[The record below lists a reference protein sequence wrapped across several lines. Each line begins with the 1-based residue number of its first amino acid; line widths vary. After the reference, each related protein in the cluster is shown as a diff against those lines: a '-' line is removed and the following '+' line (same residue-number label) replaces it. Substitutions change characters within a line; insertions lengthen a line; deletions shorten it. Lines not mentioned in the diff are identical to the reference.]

1 MFKAIKSPKFLVLLI
16 VFLSWSLPSFCQRT
30 MNFTAFTTKNGLS
43 SNTINAIV
51 KDRFGLMWFATTD
64 GLNRFDGTTFTVYRH
79 RDGDS
84 TSLTSNEIL
93 SLYQDRRG
101 TLWVGTSGSL
111 LYYDRKLDQF
121 HRYQGDSF
129 WRNAKAEAIRA
140 IYQDD
145 MGRLWVS
152 SYSGLRVIDLNTNKT
167 TTFILNSI
175 YGDNKNLI
183 VATCFYED
191 RKSRF
196 WIGTNQ
202 GLLLYHRDNGRFTR
216 YSHDAKDENSLS
228 ANNVRAIT
236 EDSLSNIWI
245 ATINGLN
252 LMQSEDGKF
261 KHYLT
266 EKKESLLQQS
276 VIHTICANGK
286 DLWIGTEQGIF
297 ILNVVTS
304 KITQIEPE
312 VRNIF
317 SLSDKA
323 IESLFIDKGGICWIG
338 TYRGGISKYD
348 KNLALLNSRLYDPFD
363 PFGLKAPAVTS
374 FAQYDKYKYFIGT
387 DKGGL
392 QLFDLGS
399 GLCTNYPLRA
409 TDGVSGK
416 LSIQVLKRSHDGK
429 LWIGTFQQGLFVLD
443 PSTGAT
449 VHYEA
454 GKGKKGISENDV
466 FALEEDAK
474 GRMWVGTNGGGVDI
488 FDPQKKEFLNYSE
501 LLPTLKKGY
510 VNNFIR
516 CIARGNGNLM
526 WVGTFG
532 GGIVVCNLANGAV
545 SLYNGPEVNL
555 PNGVI
560 FSILK
565 DTTGR
570 MWIGT
575 NGGGISLFLPQKQRF
590 VSYSEK
596 EGLSN
601 GVVHHIL
608 QDRNGLLWISTNK
621 GINSFDPKSKKIN
634 TYLQQN
640 GVVNSPFIN
649 GAGFKSDDG
658 TLFFGSEEG
667 FNYFD
672 PLELPHYKATP
683 EVMLTELKV
692 ANNTVVPGKT
702 APIQEQIA
710 MAKEINLTY
719 GQNFS
724 IGFVALNYTNPHQD
738 KFSYKLEGFDK
749 EWNYVYQNNTAYYT
763 NLDPGTYTF
772 MVRASNG
779 QGVWSKKPTFVRINV
794 LPPWW
799 RTWYAYCLYLVIAG
813 AILFYSRRRSFVK
826 IKRQLEAEE
835 EKREVK
841 RLHELDLMKINF
853 LTNLSHEFR
862 TPISLIMAPVDKL
875 SSMKTDEVIS
885 SEVKMISRNARRL
898 LNLVNQLLD
907 FRKMEEQEL
916 KLNSRKGDIVSFIR
930 DAVNAFEDLS
940 ERKKIDL
947 EFKTEVAV
955 LDTCFDHDK
964 IERVIFNLL
973 SNAFKFTDAGGSII
987 VSLSVLSQEHN
998 PESGEQELKITV
1010 TDTGMG
1016 IPLHNQDR
1024 IFQRFYQAEAS
1035 GNVLNQGSGIGLSIT
1050 REFVSLHKGTISVE
1064 SQEGV
1069 GTTFSILLP
1078 LDAADNKAAK
1088 SNGSYAEN
1096 SGINTVALPEAQ
1108 SDTLETERQTIL
1120 LVEDNED
1127 LRYYLKENL
1136 KLNYK
1141 VYEAVNGKE
1150 GWQKALSCHPD
1161 LIVSDISMPIMSG
1174 IELCRKLKSDKRTSF
1189 IPVILLTAL
1198 TGEEDQVR
1206 GLETGANDYLTKPFN
1221 FQILNAK
1228 VRNLI
1233 GLNQRLKNTYS
1244 KQIQIIA
1251 PEIQIESA
1259 DEKFLSNVAQLVEER
1274 LNDANFSI
1282 EELSRNLGMSRS
1294 SLYNK
1299 VFELTGLAPVE
1310 YVRSIKLQKAA
1321 VLIEKSQYTI
1331 REIAFMTGFATP
1343 GYFSKLFKAKYDLSP
1358 SEYLNLK
1365 RGKESEP
1372 TILSKG

>member
-1 MFKAIKSPKFLVLLI
+1 MFKAQKSPKSLVLLI

-51 KDRFGLMWFATTD
+51 KDRYGLMWFATTD
-64 GLNRFDGTTFTVYRH
+64 GLNRFDGTSFTVYRH

-84 TSLTSNEIL
+84 TSLSSNEIL
-93 SLYQDRRG
+93 SLYEDKRG
-101 TLWVGTSGSL
+101 ILWIGTAGGSL
-111 LYYDRKLDQF
+111 VYYDRKLDQF

-129 WRNAKAEAIRA
+129 WRNARVEAIKA
-140 IYQDD
+140 ISEDHL
-145 MGRLWVS
+145 GRLWVS
-152 SYSGLRVIDLNTNKT
+152 SYSGLRVIDFNTNKT
-167 TTFILNSI
+167 TTFILNSL
-175 YGDNKNLI
+175 YTDNKGTI
-183 VATCFYED
+183 TATALFED
-191 RKSRF
+191 RNRRF
-196 WIGTNQ
+196 WVGTTQ
-202 GLLLYHRDNGRFTR
+202 GLFLYHWDSGTFTR
-216 YSHDAKDENSLS
+216 YRNNPKDEFSLS
-228 ANNVRAIT
+228 ANNVRSIT
-236 EDSLSNIWI
+236 EDSLGHIWI
-245 ATINGLN
+245 ATYNGLN
-252 LMQSEDGKF
+252 LLLSEDGQF
-261 KHYLT
+261 KHFLK
-266 EKKESLLQQS
+266 EKQESLLQGS
-276 VIHTICANGK
+276 VIYTVVADGK
-286 DLWIGTEQGIF
+286 DLWMGTEQGIS
-297 ILNVVTS
+297 ILDTRTFQVTT
-304 KITQIEPE
+304 ITPQP
-312 VRNIF
+312 RNIF
-317 SLSDKA
+317 GLSDRSVR
-323 IESLFIDKGGICWIG
+323 SLFIDKGGIYWFG
-338 TYRGGISKYD
+338 TNQGGINKFD
-348 KNLALLNSRLYDPFD
+348 RNLALLNLKLYTPFD
-363 PFGLKAPAVTS
+363 PLGLKAPAVTS
-374 FAQYDKYKYFIGT
+374 FAQFNKYNYFIGT
-387 DKGGL
+387 DHGGL
-392 QLFDLGS
+392 QLFDLRT
-399 GLCTNYPLRA
+399 GLCENFPIRS
-409 TDGVSGK
+409 VSEK
-416 LSIQVLKRSHDGK
+416 LSVEALKYSHDGK

-443 PSTGAT
+443 PATGAIA
-449 VHYEA
+449 HYMA
-454 GKGKKGISENDV
+454 GMGKKGISENDV
-466 FALEEDAK
+466 FALEEDSR

-488 FDPQKKEFLNYSE
+488 FDPRKKEFFNYLQ
-501 LLPTLKKGY
+501 LLPNGIPQKQF

-516 CIARGNGNLM
+516 SITRGNGDDM
-526 WVGTFG
+526 WIGTFG
-532 GGIVVCNLANGAV
+532 GGIIVYHLANGTA
-545 SLYNGPEVNL
+545 SFYDGPAVNL
-555 PNGVI
+555 PSSLI
-560 FSILK
+560 LSILK
-565 DTTGR
+565 DAAGR
-570 MWIGT
+570 IWVGS

-601 GVVHHIL
+601 GVVHQIL
-608 QDRNGLLWISTNK
+608 QDGNGLLWLSTNR
-621 GINSFDPKSKKIN
+621 GINSFDPISKKIN
-634 TYLQQN
+634 TYLHQN
-640 GVVNSPFIN
+640 GVPNSPFMT
-649 GAGFKSDDG
+649 GAGFKG
-658 TLFFGSEEG
+658 EHGMLFFGNEDG

-672 PLELPHYKATP
+672 PSTLPNYKATP
-683 EVMLTELKV
+683 RVMLTDLKV
-692 ANNTVVPGKT
+692 ANNTVIPGKT
-702 APIQEQIA
+702 GPIREQIA
-710 MAKEINLTY
+710 MAKEINLAY

-749 EWNYVYQNNTAYYT
+749 DWNYVGRSNTAYYT
-763 NLDPGTYTF
+763 NLDPGSYTF
-772 MVRASNG
+772 LVKASNG
-779 QGVWSKKPTFVRINV
+779 QGNWSNKPTSIHIKV

-799 RTWYAYCLYLVIAG
+799 RTWYAYGLY
-813 AILFYSRRRSFVK
+813 ILIIVSVLLYSRHKGIIR
-826 IKRQLEAEE
+826 IKRQLEEEE
-835 EKREVK
+835 EKREVR
-841 RLHELDLMKINF
+841 RLHELDLLKINF

-875 SSMKTDEVIS
+875 SSMETDEVVS
-885 SEVKMISRNARRL
+885 AEVKMIRRNARRL

-907 FRKMEEQEL
+907 FRKMEEHEL
-916 KLNSRKGDIVSFIR
+916 KLNSRKANIVSFIK
-930 DAVNAFEDLS
+930 DAVGAFEDIS

-947 EFKTEVAV
+947 EFKTDVTF
-955 LDTCFDHDK
+955 LDVCFDHDK

-973 SNAFKFTDAGGSII
+973 SNAFKFTDPGGLIV
-987 VSLSVLSQEHN
+987 VSLSTIVEEAGQK
-998 PESGEQELKITV
+998 SGGQQLKITV
-1010 TDTGMG
+1010 TDSGVG
-1016 IPLHNQDR
+1016 IPASSLDK

-1035 GNVLNQGSGIGLSIT
+1035 ENVLNQGSGIGLSIT
-1050 REFVSLHKGTISVE
+1050 REFVKLHRGTISVE

-1078 LDAADNKAAK
+1078 LDAPDNKAAK

-1096 SGINTVALPEAQ
+1096 SGINTVTLSETQ

-1161 LIVSDISMPIMSG
+1161 LIVSDISMPIMNG

-1358 SEYLNLK
+1358 SEYLALK
-1365 RGKESEP
+1365 RGKEIEP
-1372 TILSKG
+1372 VTVHQR